1 MTDAERDEVGSLG
14 EEAAKLLGAL
24 SGWAREHGV
33 EAGDGLSGTR
43 VAGRASAHEL
53 NDHLATGAAEC
64 TVCPLCRT
72 VSAVRQVSPEVTA
85 HLSAAATSLA
95 QAAAALMATAPR
107 TPAPGT
113 TSSTSTSQTT
123 GPPGRSSPLLDEAR
137 PSQAAVAGGVAERAL
152 GLEVRAGL
160 TDRDVLED
168 DVVDGIAEVSSP
180 AVRSDGF
187 PAHSPVVEW
196 YVSLSLK
203 W

>member
-33 EAGDGLSGTR
+33 EAGDGLSGL
-43 VAGRASAHEL
+43 ASQAAASAHEL

-95 QAAAALMATAPR
+95 QAAAAFLATAPR
-107 TPAPGT
+107 TPGATHDVEHVDLTDDWPED
-113 TSSTSTSQTT
+113 
-123 GPPGRSSPLLDEAR
+123 GRSRRLTADEAR
-137 PSQAAVAGGVAERAL
+137 PPEAAVAVGVAERCT
-152 GLEVRAGL
+152 R
-160 TDRDVLED
+160 TPRWT
-168 DVVDGIAEVSSP
+168 
-180 AVRSDGF
+180 RTR
-187 PAHSPVVEW
+187 
-196 YVSLSLK
+196 
-203 W
+203 